1 MMLDTGGICMLDKV
15 TETSLL
21 FDFYGNLL
29 TENQRNV
36 MSLYYNEDFSL
47 AEIAETN
54 KVSRQA
60 VHISIKN
67 AEKSL
72 NEYEKKLGL
81 LSRWLNN
88 LKIIDEIHSDLSSI
102 YAFYSELLG
111 ENIKYAIED
120 ALAKLEEIE

>member
-1 MMLDTGGICMLDKV
+1 MLDKV
-15 TETSLL
+15 TETGLL

-29 TENQRNV
+29 TENQKNV

-54 KVSRQA
+54 NISRQA

-72 NEYEKKLGL
+72 HEYENKLGL
-81 LSRWLNN
+81 LHRWLKN
-88 LKIIDEIHSDLSSI
+88 LKLIDEIHDELKAI
-102 YAFYSELLG
+102 YKYDDYKFKQ
-111 ENIKYAIED
+111 NIKHDIED
-120 ALAKLEEIE
+120 ILIKLKEIE

>member
-1 MMLDTGGICMLDKV
+1 MLDTGGMCMLDKV

-60 VHISIKN
+60 VHISLKN

-102 YAFYSELLG
+102 YAFDSELLG

>member
-1 MMLDTGGICMLDKV
+1 MLDTGGICMLDKV

-60 VHISIKN
+60 VHISLKN

-102 YAFYSELLG
+102 YAFDSELLG

>member
-1 MMLDTGGICMLDKV
+1 MLDKV

-36 MSLYYNEDFSL
+36 MSLYYDEDFSL

-54 KVSRQA
+54 NVSRQA
-60 VHISIKN
+60 VHISLKN

-72 NEYEKKLGL
+72 NEYENKLGL
-81 LSRWLNN
+81 LKRWMKN

-102 YAFYSELLG
+102 YASNPELLG
-111 ENIKYAIED
+111 KKTKAAIED
-120 ALAKLEEIE
+120 ALAKLEKME

>member
-1 MMLDTGGICMLDKV
+1 MLDKV

-60 VHISIKN
+60 VHISLKN

-72 NEYEKKLGL
+72 DEYENMLGL
-81 LSRWLNN
+81 LRRWLNN
-88 LKIIDEIHSDLSSI
+88 LKIIDEIHADLSTI
-102 YAFYSELLG
+102 YACDSELSL
-111 ENIKYAIED
+111 ENVKHAIKD

>member
-1 MMLDTGGICMLDKV
+1 MLDKV

-60 VHISIKN
+60 VHISLKN

-72 NEYEKKLGL
+72 NEYENKLGL
-81 LSRWLNN
+81 LKRWVKN

-102 YAFYSELLG
+102 YACDSELLG
-111 ENIKYAIED
+111 GNIKPAIEE
-120 ALAKLEEIE
+120 ALAKLEKIE